1 LLPASTFQSKIQDL
15 TNPGRLC
22 TSRQYPGMGPVSVD
36 WVPTVNRGMPLDRPA
51 LVSHTMQRPR
61 GPLSRRCL
69 ISSSARRLN
78 SSIRRC
84 SRSCSVS
91 ALFIGRWFLSIRA
104 ASSSQTLPSQP
115 TWSYGGAFW
124 CGPPILRSPI
134 GWRAGPPREFLP
146 TPWPLQRPTVASAGA
161 LLQGRRGFGGRAA
174 RNHFRQPGLAG
185 RAAVLLDCVLRPA
198 WLHWALQCPFVA
210 EPGWCVQD
218 VQKTL
223 PLHR

>member
-22 TSRQYPGMGPVSVD
+22 TSRQDPGMGPVSVD

-124 CGPPILRSPI
+124 CGPPILGSPI

-146 TPWPLQRPTVASAGA
+146 TPWPLQAANRGVCGSAASGGA
-161 LLQGRRGFGGRAA
+161 EDSG
-174 RNHFRQPGLAG
+174 
-185 RAAVLLDCVLRPA
+185 
-198 WLHWALQCPFVA
+198 
-210 EPGWCVQD
+210 
-218 VQKTL
+218 
-223 PLHR
+223 